1 MPFDLSKL
9 TAKQLAECI
18 HGRVEIAEKFLPFVK
33 EILPK
38 FGIDTLVRVSAFLSQ
53 TGHESAGFSALKENL
68 NYSADGLANTWPNRY
83 ARKLQ
88 NGSYAKNDKGR
99 YLPNDL
105 ALKLHRKPVDIA
117 NNCYANRMG
126 NGDEASGD
134 GWKYSGKGILQVTGK
149 ANYAQLTLE
158 TGIDFVGQPQL
169 LEEPLYAILSA
180 CVFWEVNKLN
190 TIADKED
197 IQLLS
202 KKINGGTIGIQA
214 RLDLYKKAKAVLSSM

>member
-18 HGRVEIAEKFLPFVK
+18 RGRVEIAEKFLPFVK

-38 FGIDTLVRVSAFLSQ
+38 FGIDTLVRGSAFLSQ

-83 ARKLQ
+83 AKKLQ
-88 NGSYAKNDKGR
+88 NGLYAKNAKGR
-99 YLPNDL
+99 YLPNEL

-126 NGDEASGD
+126 NGDEASAD
-134 GWKYSGKGILQVTGK
+134 GSKYLGRGILQCTGK

-158 TGIDFVGQPQL
+158 TGIDFVSQPEL
-169 LEEPLYAILSA
+169 LEEPIYAILSA
-180 CVFWEVNKLN
+180 CIYWEVNKLN
-190 TIADKED
+190 AIADKED

-202 KKINGGTIGIQA
+202 KKINGGTIGLQERIN
-214 RLDLYKKAKAVLSSM
+214 LYKKAKSVLSQM